1 MRRTHSPN
9 RVQILPYSGEDL
21 CPETATRTRF
31 VPLRRTRAGLRGP
44 LDDGDDGGAATT
56 IANLS
61 VPSGCAGSIR
71 TRERSD
77 MTDGTKYQSLTD
89 DQIRSQF
96 RLTEDVVR
104 QAVAL
109 GRSIAE
115 RADRSDEVDGP
126 VALSSDEFQT
136 MVESL
141 GMMHKTLIGSVD
153 AQIVASAEE
162 AGRPVADFAVDSAL
176 NLSAHLLKAQ
186 NGAAIEQ
193 AKAIVDNVRAT
204 RGSNDQPSTIDVPAH
219 VVKAISESILVT
231 ASLLTPV
238 LSNAKF
244 RAGPGT
250 VVLEPAHWSD
260 RGDLGF
266 LSNWYNSG
274 NISD

>member
-1 MRRTHSPN
+1 
-9 RVQILPYSGEDL
+9 
-21 CPETATRTRF
+21 
-31 VPLRRTRAGLRGP
+31 
-44 LDDGDDGGAATT
+44 
-56 IANLS
+56 
-61 VPSGCAGSIR
+61 
-71 TRERSD
+71 

-89 DQIRSQF
+89 DQIRSRF

-109 GRSIAE
+109 GRGIAE
-115 RADRSDEVDGP
+115 RADLSDRVDGP
-126 VALSSDEFQT
+126 VSLSSDEFQT

-141 GMMHKTLIGSVD
+141 GMMHKTLIGSID
-153 AQIVASAEE
+153 AQIVAGAEE
-162 AGRPVADFAVDSAL
+162 AGRPVAEFAVDSAL

-204 RGSNDQPSTIDVPAH
+204 RESNDPPSTIEVPAH

-231 ASLLTPV
+231 SSLLTPV
-238 LSNAKF
+238 LASAKF
-244 RAGPGT
+244 AAGPGT